1 MGSSKG
7 VTISVKAPVDW
18 DKMTKRKKQR
28 LRQIVNRD
36 TRIIRS
42 FLGIIEHHESNLL
55 SGLNKTRIDDG
66 ALDRLTITTTRV
78 TSKYPQRLSVAHDM
92 KKKYPRCS
100 SSELIECRRTAITLY
115 ESYLALKKRKSSKVS
130 RPCESTKSGR
140 IPRWIYSPTF
150 KLLES
155 SSSSISYWWLDLQNS
170 FASAP
175 MKKPVHDRI
184 RFPLRMSKFHINQ
197 IERGTVESLQLINNG
212 RGKWWVHFA
221 VRMKEA
227 SVYSK
232 SNLPPAIFQET
243 RYIISQ
249 DKARAIEKYDRRIAE
264 LQSEI
269 DARRSRNQSYNAV
282 AKKLK
287 QLKIKRE
294 NVSKDMQ

>member
-1 MGSSKG
+1 
-7 VTISVKAPVDW
+7 
-18 DKMTKRKKQR
+18 
-28 LRQIVNRD
+28 
-36 TRIIRS
+36 
-42 FLGIIEHHESNLL
+42 
-55 SGLNKTRIDDG
+55 
-66 ALDRLTITTTRV
+66 
-78 TSKYPQRLSVAHDM
+78 
-92 KKKYPRCS
+92 
-100 SSELIECRRTAITLY
+100 
-115 ESYLALKKRKSSKVS
+115 
-130 RPCESTKSGR
+130 
-140 IPRWIYSPTF
+140 
-150 KLLES
+150 
-155 SSSSISYWWLDLQNS
+155 
-170 FASAP
+170 
-175 MKKPVHDRI
+175 
-184 RFPLRMSKFHINQ
+184 MSKFHINQ